1 MEATATHRMSDSPE
15 KIDNPSVSSASDRL
29 YCELHSEVKSL
40 TEIINILNSKL
51 RIVCANY
58 EASKLLITQ
67 VVTGKIESIPCGNC
81 TQLEAW
87 LQEANDEISSQKLI
101 IALLRVE
108 NKVTSQ
114 LHQGNLKTVIT
125 TDTNSD
131 LSCCYNLC
139 SVESGARFKRSI
151 KLRTIFYSHFKSPW
165 CTVKL
170 PGSPT

>member
-81 TQLEAW
+81 TQLEA
-87 LQEANDEISSQKLI
+87 
-101 IALLRVE
+101 
-108 NKVTSQ
+108 
-114 LHQGNLKTVIT
+114 
-125 TDTNSD
+125 
-131 LSCCYNLC
+131 
-139 SVESGARFKRSI
+139 
-151 KLRTIFYSHFKSPW
+151 
-165 CTVKL
+165 
-170 PGSPT
+170 